1 MKKEI
6 TANKEAVK
14 VVKIVK
20 LDNGDDIV
28 CCLSDEKLNE
38 KSGLI
43 KLIKPLLIK
52 YVPQLT
58 PQGFKDYVALIKW
71 AAYTNDEI
79 VTIPIKKILTI
90 TNATTEMAKSFTHMA
105 IGYKGLESP
114 RKGSDYNRTMFN
126 KQDNDKVNEI
136 FDEFADTDIDDEETI
151 H

>member
-105 IGYKGLESP
+105 TGYKGLESP
-114 RKGSDYNRTMFN
+114 RKGSDYHRTMFN

>member
-1 MKKEI
+1 MAK
-6 TANKEAVK
+6 T
-14 VVKIVK
+14 
-20 LDNGDDIV
+20 
-28 CCLSDEKLNE
+28 
-38 KSGLI
+38 LI
-43 KLIKPLLIK
+43 
-52 YVPQLT
+52 
-58 PQGFKDYVALIKW
+58 IKW

-105 IGYKGLESP
+105 TGYKGLESP

>member
-6 TANKEAVK
+6 TTNKEAVK

-105 IGYKGLESP
+105 TGYKGLESP

-136 FDEFADTDIDDEETI
+136 FDEFTDTDIDDEETI

>member
-105 IGYKGLESP
+105 TGYKGLESP